1 MTTEVRKTI
10 EDFFNRD
17 NEMEGVDHYT
27 TFDKIPKKI
36 VKYLMTIW
44 KL

>member
-1 MTTEVRKTI
+1 MTTEAMQRI
-10 EDFFNRD
+10 ETFFNRD
-17 NEMEGVDHYT
+17 NEAEGVEHYT

-36 VKYLMTIW
+36 VKYLITIW